1 MLEFFL
7 RHQELGIVYS
17 LVWDSGYDAALPP
30 DLGIV
35 DLNQVTCADSNDLLQ
50 VPRCAQQQHLYLGS
64 EPEVPSE
71 PTTLSPSPW
80 IISDSMLVLEGAA
93 NGLCVTGFNSPSVL
107 SFFFLSGFQ
116 ALSGRTLLQGRVK
129 IQPPCL
135 YSLTKPGL
143 GLSDV

>member
-1 MLEFFL
+1 M
-7 RHQELGIVYS
+7 
-17 LVWDSGYDAALPP
+17 WDSGYDAALPP

-80 IISDSMLVLEGAA
+80 IISDSMLVLEGAQ
-93 NGLCVTGFNSPSVL
+93 LPMVCVSQASIRLRCFL
-107 SFFFLSGFQ
+107 FSFFQDFKHFLGEHS
-116 ALSGRTLLQGRVK
+116 SRV
-129 IQPPCL
+129 
-135 YSLTKPGL
+135 
-143 GLSDV
+143 V